1 MGTKRLFSRNSPVIL
16 TRYKGF
22 SFMKTENILAAAI
35 IFSFLALNGCA
46 TTGEPGATPEGQEPG
61 AGQSQAGIGEA
72 GADGS
77 VSTTPLGQDQA
88 LQLDPLQDPESPLA
102 IRVIYFE
109 YDSFNVTPESQEI
122 VAAHGQYLSNHP
134 GQRVRLEGHTDERG
148 SREYNLGLGEKRA
161 QSVSQLVKL
170 QGVPA
175 TQIELISYGE
185 ELPTAFGHDEESW
198 RLNRRVEFVYI
209 DQK

>member
-1 MGTKRLFSRNSPVIL
+1 MPLSSWNLLAEVAEFAQLVFGLGVEVSEGSDPSRWVGGCGQGTFAAGPVH
-16 TRYKGF
+16 
-22 SFMKTENILAAAI
+22 
-35 IFSFLALNGCA
+35 
-46 TTGEPGATPEGQEPG
+46 EG
-61 AGQSQAGIGEA
+61 
-72 GADGS
+72 
-77 VSTTPLGQDQA
+77 LDQT
-88 LQLDPLQDPESPLA
+88 LQLDPLQDPDSPLA
-102 IRVIYFE
+102 VRIIYFE
-109 YDSFNVTPESQEI
+109 FDSFNVTPESQEI

-134 GQRVRLEGHTDERG
+134 DQRVRLEGHTDERG

-170 QGVPA
+170 QGVA
-175 TQIELISYGE
+175 AAQIELISYGE